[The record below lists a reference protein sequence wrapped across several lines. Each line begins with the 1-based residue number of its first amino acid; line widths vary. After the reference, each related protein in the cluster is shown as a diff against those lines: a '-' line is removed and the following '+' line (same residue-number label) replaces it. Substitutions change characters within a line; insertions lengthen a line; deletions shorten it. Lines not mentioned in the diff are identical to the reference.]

1 MLHRRLTGDIK
12 EMICALVGLKCDL
25 KSAFKLL
32 HSSQLQSMLQVSL
45 TRPDRMRFLTRNS
58 WSSSQTACKKSE
70 WSLQQKNV
78 NILLLQFSI

>member
-1 MLHRRLTGDIK
+1 MTK
-12 EMICALVGLKCDL
+12 EEMICALVGLKCDL

-32 HSSQLQSMLQVSL
+32 HFSYQPQSMIQVSL
-45 TRPDRMRFLTRNS
+45 THPDRLRSLTRNS

-78 NILLLQFSI
+78 NILLL